1 MDKFKSMAIEG
12 YIKNKFPQYFQDGA
26 FSVDLNTGEASC
38 RISATLAGE
47 AAPLSIDVKK
57 YEIIDRGSLYFIK
70 VLEVSSDRAWLSA
83 MLNDHLRG
91 KLIPIPSMAAAALA

>member
-47 AAPLSIDVKK
+47 TAPLSIDVKK
-57 YEIIDRGSLYFIK
+57 YEIIDRGSLHFIK
-70 VLEVSSDRAWLSA
+70 ALEVSSDRAWLSA
-83 MLNDHLRG
+83 MLNDHLRD